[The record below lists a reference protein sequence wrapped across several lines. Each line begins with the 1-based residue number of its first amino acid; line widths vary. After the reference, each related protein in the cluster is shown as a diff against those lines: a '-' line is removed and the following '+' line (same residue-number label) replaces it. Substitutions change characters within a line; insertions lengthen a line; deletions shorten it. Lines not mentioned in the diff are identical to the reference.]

1 MTTMSLRSHVAPRPR
16 DVSPIVRRVR
26 SDASPETSDAELM
39 QRVAADDRDALAEA
53 YSRFGGLV
61 HTLALRSVGSHH
73 DAEDITQQ
81 VFVALWRSRS
91 SLDPRAGSL
100 AGWLATVTR
109 RRCADHHAARSR
121 RDRDE
126 RAVAAVVPDV
136 GGRAHPEDATDR
148 VVLAHQLQALGEPR
162 ATIIRMAVVEDRR
175 QQEVADALGLP
186 LGTVKSH
193 IRRGLL
199 DLRNRLEEVTS

>member
-1 MTTMSLRSHVAPRPR
+1 MNHV
-16 DVSPIVRRVR
+16 V
-26 SDASPETSDAELM
+26 SDAPPATSDAELM
-39 QRVAADDRDALAEA
+39 RRVADDDRDALAEA
-53 YSRFGGLV
+53 YQRFGALV
-61 HTLALRSVGSHH
+61 HTIALRSVGGHH

-81 VFVALWRSRS
+81 VFVALWRSRR

-109 RRCADHHAARSR
+109 RRCADHHAARAR

-126 RAVAAVVPDV
+126 HAFSADIPEVAL
-136 GGRAHPEDATDR
+136 GEQPEDAADR
-148 VVLAHQLQALGEPR
+148 VVLAHELRALGDPR
-162 ATIIRMAVVEDRR
+162 ATIIRMAILEDRR
-175 QQEVADALGLP
+175 QQDIARELDLP

-199 DLRNRLEEVTS
+199 DLRTRLEEVTA